1 MLFSSCSKNSTNN
14 SKTVLPAQETEDI
27 QCVDFLYPIGYA
39 NETGLYFTEYGSNG
53 NSNIKFIDFLSKKCV
68 SLCSRPECL
77 HQDETCTSWLKYC
90 ENTFSTV
97 PVNDKLLLI
106 YNGSFLSTSYH
117 AYGDDALTNIYVGNL
132 NGTSMNKV
140 ATFKPQQTL
149 SGKYAVSLDNLYVV
163 TSETVENEND
173 VQHYSFIA
181 KVDLENGKMTESEK
195 FDFPNLQ
202 IESAFKNNL
211 ILSYSQLS
219 KNDSLNEFK
228 SNILL
233 YNTATGKNSYLLT
246 IDPTEV
252 SYKFTNNFL
261 YTINHQS
268 GELKALDLQSNTEE
282 IICNVYQDN
291 SAKEVFIK
299 GIVTEGIIFDK
310 RTKGMPDKSCFF
322 DFSSNKVLD
331 INLPLQAN
339 ESLDPNRNIEII
351 AEYGNKYVV
360 IVGLL
365 MDSVT
370 FSNTTGENYTLPIA
384 RYEFALIEKDNYI
397 NSIGKYE
404 PIFCS

>member
-1 MLFSSCSKNSTNN
+1 
-14 SKTVLPAQETEDI
+14 
-27 QCVDFLYPIGYA
+27 
-39 NETGLYFTEYGSNG
+39 
-53 NSNIKFIDFLSKKCV
+53 
-68 SLCSRPECL
+68 
-77 HQDETCTSWLKYC
+77 
-90 ENTFSTV
+90 
-97 PVNDKLLLI
+97 
-106 YNGSFLSTSYH
+106 
-117 AYGDDALTNIYVGNL
+117 
-132 NGTSMNKV
+132 
-140 ATFKPQQTL
+140 
-149 SGKYAVSLDNLYVV
+149 
-163 TSETVENEND
+163 
-173 VQHYSFIA
+173 
-181 KVDLENGKMTESEK
+181 VDLENGKMTESEK